1 MTDQQSPPDQ
11 FDEIR
16 ADRACIGCGFN
27 LYAQPVTKEEHYGL
41 AICRCPEC
49 GTVAALQQYP
59 TMTHWVNRFR
69 ALIAAIWVVVLI
81 AFFFGNTGAISGM
94 TAAACD
100 ESARQMGNLIGQ
112 AHQNWE
118 DEKLIQLKAM
128 EAEGEGDTQ
137 ADPTTTQ
144 PAAPIDPLAALNAPG
159 TTIITNSNGVT
170 TINGVPMAP
179 STGSTSG
186 GRWTSITNE
195 WRDAH
200 LDDTIELNGGLWA
213 NVNREFLIF
222 LVPMTIVGT
231 LFGIFWSVALLG
243 ATRKKALL
251 IPLVACT
258 IGLVVVLA
266 IHAPD
271 RTYVY
276 GQSVA
281 VSMYAPLIAP
291 IMFMYQFLVLAFGI
305 WIGRKVA
312 RVVVTLALPPRN
324 RVPLSLLWTRD
335 GLPLPSSK

>member
-1 MTDQQSPPDQ
+1 
-11 FDEIR
+11 
-16 ADRACIGCGFN
+16 
-27 LYAQPVTKEEHYGL
+27 V
-41 AICRCPEC
+41 
-49 GTVAALQQYP
+49 
-59 TMTHWVNRFR
+59 
-69 ALIAAIWVVVLI
+69 
-81 AFFFGNTGAISGM
+81 
-94 TAAACD
+94 
-100 ESARQMGNLIGQ
+100 
-112 AHQNWE
+112 
-118 DEKLIQLKAM
+118 
-128 EAEGEGDTQ
+128 DTQ
-137 ADPTTTQ
+137 GDQTAVQ
-144 PAAPIDPLAALNAPG
+144 PAAPIDPLAGLNTPG

-179 STGSTSG
+179 STGSTNG

-200 LDDTIELNGGLWA
+200 LDDTITLSGGLWA
-213 NVNREFLIF
+213 NINREFLIF

-258 IGLVVVLA
+258 IGLVIVLA

-271 RTYVY
+271 QTYVY

-281 VSMYAPLIAP
+281 VSMYTPLIAP
-291 IMFMYQFLVLAFGI
+291 IMFAFQFLVLAFGI

-335 GLPLPSSK
+335 GLELPRG